1 VRNWFSFRKG
11 AATGDR
17 LYKVDMSKAVIVSGA
32 RTAIGSFGGALTDVS
47 ATELG
52 RVVIESALKRAGID
66 RVDIEEVIMG
76 NVLQAG
82 VGMNPA
88 RQSAIAAGVPDSV
101 PSFTVN
107 KVCGSGLKA
116 VALAAQAIAAGDGDL
131 IVAGG
136 VESMSRAPYLLK
148 KARWGYRLGGD
159 EIADSMLSEGL
170 ACAIAGCHMGVT
182 AENVAAESGI
192 TREAQ
197 DEFAAESQRRAA
209 AAISAGRFDEEIVP
223 VMIAQKKGD
232 AVAFKVDEYP
242 RAGTT
247 ADTLTR
253 LKPAFQKEGTVT
265 AGNASGIND
274 GAAAVVVASEERAR
288 LMELAPMAKIV
299 SYASAGVDPRLMGM
313 GPVPAIE
320 GALEKAGLELTD
332 IDLFEL
338 NEAFAAQSLAVM
350 RKLRLDAAR
359 VNVNGG
365 AIALG
370 HPIGA
375 SGARILV
382 TLLFEMRRRDV
393 RRGLAALCIG
403 GGQGIAMIVER

>member
-1 VRNWFSFRKG
+1 
-11 AATGDR
+11 
-17 LYKVDMSKAVIVSGA
+17 MSKAVIVSGA
-32 RTAIGSFGGALTDVS
+32 RTAIGSFGGALKDVS

-52 RVVIESALKRAGID
+52 RIVIESAMERAGID
-66 RVDIEEVIMG
+66 RADVEEVIMG

-88 RQSAIAAGVPDSV
+88 RQSAIAAGIPVSV

-116 VALAAQAIAAGDGDL
+116 VALAAQAIAAGDDEI

-136 VESMSRAPYLLK
+136 MESMSRAPYLLN
-148 KARWGYRLGGD
+148 KARWGYRLGND
-159 EIADSMLSEGL
+159 EVVDSMLSEGL
-170 ACAIAGCHMGVT
+170 TCAMAGCHMGVT
-182 AENVAAESGI
+182 AENVAEKHSISRA
-192 TREAQ
+192 AQ
-197 DEFAAESQRRAA
+197 DAFAAESQSRAE
-209 AAISAGRFDEEIVP
+209 AAIAGGRFDEEIVP
-223 VMIAQKKGD
+223 VMISQKKGGQL
-232 AVAFKVDEYP
+232 AFKVDEYP
-242 RAGTT
+242 RASTV
-247 ADTLTR
+247 DTLLR
-253 LKPAFQKEGTVT
+253 LKPAFQKDGTVT
-265 AGNASGIND
+265 AGNASGLND
-274 GAAAVVVASEERAR
+274 GAAALVVASEDRAR

-299 SYASAGVDPRLMGM
+299 SYATAGVEPRYMGM

-320 GALEKAGLELTD
+320 RALEKAGLALKD

-338 NEAFAAQSLAVM
+338 NEAFASQSLAVLD
-350 RKLRLDAAR
+350 KLGLDGSR

-382 TLLFEMRRRDV
+382 TLLYEMRRRDV

>member
-1 VRNWFSFRKG
+1 MN
-11 AATGDR
+11 
-17 LYKVDMSKAVIVSGA
+17 AVIVSGA
-32 RTAIGSFGGALTDVS
+32 RTAIGAFGGALADVP

-52 RVVIESALKRAGID
+52 RVVIESALERAGID
-66 RVDIEEVIMG
+66 PSDVEEVIMG

-88 RQSAIAAGVPDSV
+88 RQSAIAAGIPDSV
-101 PSFTVN
+101 PSFSVN

-136 VESMSRAPYLLK
+136 MESMSRAPYLLK
-148 KARWGYRLGGD
+148 KARWGYRLGSD
-159 EIADSMLSEGL
+159 EIIDSMLSEGL
-170 ACAIAGCHMGVT
+170 TCAMAGCHMGVT
-182 AENVAAESGI
+182 AENVAAASGI
-192 TREAQ
+192 TRKAQ
-197 DEFAAESQRRAA
+197 DAFAAESQRRAE

-223 VMIAQKKGD
+223 VMIAKKKGE
-232 AVAFKVDEYP
+232 VLAFRVDEYS

-247 ADTLTR
+247 VETLAR
-253 LKPAFQKEGTVT
+253 LKPAFQKEGTVS

-299 SYASAGVDPRLMGM
+299 SYAAAGVDPRYMGM

-320 GALEKAGLELTD
+320 RALEKAGLELRD

-338 NEAFAAQSLAVM
+338 NEAFAAQSLAVLA
-350 RKLRLDAAR
+350 KLGIDTSG

-375 SGARILV
+375 SGARVLV
-382 TLLFEMRRRDV
+382 TLLYEMRKRDV
-393 RRGLAALCIG
+393 RRGLASLCIG

>member
-1 VRNWFSFRKG
+1 
-11 AATGDR
+11 
-17 LYKVDMSKAVIVSGA
+17 MSQAVIVSGA
-32 RTAIGSFGGALTDVS
+32 RTAIGSFGGALADVP

-52 RVVIESALKRAGID
+52 RVVIESALERAGID
-66 RVDIEEVIMG
+66 RSDIEEVIMG

-82 VGMNPA
+82 VGMNAA
-88 RQSAIAAGVPDSV
+88 RQSAIAAGIPDSV

-116 VALAAQAIAAGDGDL
+116 VALAAQAIAAGDADL

-136 VESMSRAPYLLK
+136 MESMSRAPYLLK

-159 EIADSMLSEGL
+159 EIIDSMLSEGL
-170 ACAIAGCHMGVT
+170 TCAMAGCHMGVT
-182 AENVAAESGI
+182 AENVAAASGI

-197 DEFAAESQRRAA
+197 DAFAAESQRRAE
-209 AAISAGRFDEEIVP
+209 AAISTGRFDEEIVP
-223 VMIAQKKGD
+223 VMIAKKTGEKL
-232 AVAFKVDEYP
+232 AFRVDEYP

-247 ADTLTR
+247 VGTLAR
-253 LKPAFQKEGTVT
+253 LKPAFQKAGTVS

-299 SYASAGVDPRLMGM
+299 SYAAAGVDPRYMGM

-320 GALEKAGLELTD
+320 RALEKAGLELRD

-338 NEAFAAQSLAVM
+338 NEAFAAQSLAV
-350 RKLRLDAAR
+350 LARLGIDTSH

-375 SGARILV
+375 SGARVLV
-382 TLLFEMRRRDV
+382 TLLYEMRRRDV
-393 RRGLAALCIG
+393 RRGLASLCIG
-403 GGQGIAMIVER
+403 GGQGIAMILER

>member
-1 VRNWFSFRKG
+1 VGGN
-11 AATGDR
+11 
-17 LYKVDMSKAVIVSGA
+17 LVNAVIVSAA
-32 RTAIGSFGGALTDVS
+32 RTAIGSFGGALTDVPV
-47 ATELG
+47 TELG
-52 RVVIESALKRAGID
+52 RVVIESALERAGID
-66 RVDIEEVIMG
+66 RSDIEEVIMG

-82 VGMNPA
+82 LGMNPA
-88 RQSAIAAGVPDSV
+88 RQSAIAAGIPESV
-101 PSFTVN
+101 PSFSVN
-107 KVCGSGLKA
+107 KVCGSGLK
-116 VALAAQAIAAGDGDL
+116 VIALAAQAIAAGDGDL

-136 VESMSRAPYLLK
+136 MESMSRAPYLLK

-159 EIADSMLSEGL
+159 EIIDSMLSEGL
-170 ACAIAGCHMGVT
+170 TCAMAGCHMGVT
-182 AENVAAESGI
+182 AENVAAAFGI

-197 DEFAAESQRRAA
+197 DAFAAESQRRAE

-223 VMIAQKKGD
+223 VMIAKKKGEEL
-232 AVAFKVDEYP
+232 AFRVDEYP

-247 ADTLTR
+247 VGTLAR
-253 LKPAFQKEGTVT
+253 LKSAFHTEGTVS

-299 SYASAGVDPRLMGM
+299 SYAAAGVDPRYMGM

-320 GALEKAGLELTD
+320 RALEKAGLELRD

-338 NEAFAAQSLAVM
+338 NEAFAAQSLAVLA
-350 RKLRLDAAR
+350 KLGIDTSR

-375 SGARILV
+375 SGARVLV
-382 TLLFEMRRRDV
+382 TLLYEMRRRDV
-393 RRGLAALCIG
+393 RRGLASLCIG

>member
-1 VRNWFSFRKG
+1 
-11 AATGDR
+11 
-17 LYKVDMSKAVIVSGA
+17 MSKAVIVSGV
-32 RTAIGSFGGALTDVS
+32 RTAIGGFGGALKDVP

-52 RVVIESALKRAGID
+52 RVVIEGAIERAGID
-66 RVDIEEVIMG
+66 RGDIEEVIMG

-88 RQSAIAAGVPDSV
+88 RQSAIAAGIPDSV
-101 PSFTVN
+101 SSFTVN

-116 VALAAQAIAAGDGDL
+116 VTLAAQAIAAGDGEL

-136 VESMSRAPYLLK
+136 MESMSRAPYLLK
-148 KARWGYRLGGD
+148 NARWGYRMGNG
-159 EIADSMLSEGL
+159 EIVDSMLEEGL
-170 ACAIAGCHMGVT
+170 TCAMAGCHMGIT
-182 AENVAAESGI
+182 AENVAAKYTVS
-192 TREAQ
+192 REAQ
-197 DEFAAESQRRAA
+197 DEFSADSQQRAA
-209 AAISAGRFDEEIVP
+209 AAIAAGRFDDEIVP
-223 VMIAQKKGD
+223 VMIEQKRGEKI
-232 AVAFKVDEYP
+232 AFKVDEYP

-247 ADTLTR
+247 AETLGR
-253 LKPAFQKEGTVT
+253 LKPAFQKDAGTVT

-274 GAAAVVVASEERAR
+274 GAAALVVASEERAR
-288 LMELAPMAKIV
+288 LMELAPLAKIV
-299 SYASAGVDPRLMGM
+299 AYASAGVDPRYMGM

-320 GALEKAGLELTD
+320 RALEKAELKLSD

-338 NEAFAAQSLAVM
+338 NEAFAAQSLGVL
-350 RKLRLDAAR
+350 KELGLDSSR

-375 SGARILV
+375 SGARVLV
-382 TLLFEMRRRDV
+382 TLLYEMRRREV

-403 GGQGIAMIVER
+403 GGQGIALIVER

>member
-1 VRNWFSFRKG
+1 
-11 AATGDR
+11 
-17 LYKVDMSKAVIVSGA
+17 MSKAVIVSGA
-32 RTAIGSFGGALTDVS
+32 RTAIGSFGGALSDVLV
-47 ATELG
+47 TELG
-52 RVVIESALKRAGID
+52 RVVIEGAIERAGID
-66 RVDIEEVIMG
+66 RSDVEEVIMG

-82 VGMNPA
+82 VGMNTA
-88 RQSAIAAGVPDSV
+88 RQSAIAAGIPHDV

-116 VALAAQAIAAGDGDL
+116 VALAAQAIAAGDAEL

-136 VESMSRAPYLLK
+136 MESMSRAPYLLT
-148 KARWGYRLGGD
+148 KARWGYRLGND
-159 EIADSMLSEGL
+159 EVVDSLLSEGL
-170 ACAIAGCHMGVT
+170 TCAIANCHMGVT
-182 AENVAAESGI
+182 AENVADTCAIS
-192 TREAQ
+192 REAQ
-197 DEFAAESQRRAA
+197 DEFAAESERRVE
-209 AAISAGRFDEEIVP
+209 AAIAAGRFDDEIVP
-223 VMIAQKKGD
+223 VMIPQKKD
-232 AVAFKVDEYP
+232 ESMAFKVDEYP
-242 RAGTT
+242 HAGTT
-247 ADTLTR
+247 ADTLSR
-253 LKPAFQKEGTVT
+253 LRPAFQKDGTVT

-288 LMELAPMAKIV
+288 LMELAPIAKIV
-299 SYASAGVDPRLMGM
+299 SYATAGVDPRYMGM

-320 GALEKAGLELTD
+320 RALEKAGLSLKE

-338 NEAFAAQSLAVM
+338 NEAFAAQSLAVLG
-350 RKLRLDAAR
+350 KLGLDDSR
-359 VNVNGG
+359 VNINGG

-382 TLLFEMRRRDV
+382 TLLYEMRRRDA

>member
-1 VRNWFSFRKG
+1 
-11 AATGDR
+11 
-17 LYKVDMSKAVIVSGA
+17 MSQAVIVSGA
-32 RTAIGSFGGALTDVS
+32 RTAIGSFGGALADVP

-52 RVVIESALKRAGID
+52 RVVIESALERAGID
-66 RVDIEEVIMG
+66 PSDIEEVIMG
-76 NVLQAG
+76 NVLQSG

-88 RQSAIAAGVPDSV
+88 RQSAIAAGIPDSV
-101 PSFTVN
+101 PSFSVN

-136 VESMSRAPYLLK
+136 MESMSRAPYLLK

-159 EIADSMLSEGL
+159 EIIDSMLSEGL
-170 ACAIAGCHMGVT
+170 TCAMAGCHMGVT
-182 AENVAAESGI
+182 AENVAAASAI

-197 DEFAAESQRRAA
+197 DAFAAESQRRAE

-223 VMIAQKKGD
+223 VMIAKKKG
-232 AVAFKVDEYP
+232 VELAFRVDEYP

-247 ADTLTR
+247 VETLAR
-253 LKPAFQKEGTVT
+253 LKSAFQKEGTVS

-299 SYASAGVDPRLMGM
+299 SYAAAGVDPRYMGM

-320 GALEKAGLELTD
+320 RALEKAGLELRD

-338 NEAFAAQSLAVM
+338 NEAFAAQSLAVLA
-350 RKLRLDAAR
+350 KLGIDNSR

-375 SGARILV
+375 SGARVLV
-382 TLLFEMRRRDV
+382 TLLYEMRRRDV
-393 RRGLAALCIG
+393 RRGLASLCIG

>member
-1 VRNWFSFRKG
+1 MN
-11 AATGDR
+11 
-17 LYKVDMSKAVIVSGA
+17 KAVIVSAA
-32 RTAIGSFGGALTDVS
+32 RTAIGSFGGALADVP

-52 RVVIESALKRAGID
+52 RVVIDSALERAGID
-66 RVDIEEVIMG
+66 RSDIEEVIMG

-88 RQSAIAAGVPDSV
+88 RQSAIAAGIPNSV

-116 VALAAQAIAAGDGDL
+116 VTLAAQAIVAGDADL

-136 VESMSRAPYLLK
+136 MESMSRAPYLLK
-148 KARWGYRLGGD
+148 KARWGYRLGGE
-159 EIADSMLSEGL
+159 EIIDSMLSEGL
-170 ACAIAGCHMGVT
+170 TCAMAGCHMGVT
-182 AENVAAESGI
+182 AENIATASAI

-197 DEFAAESQRRAA
+197 DEFAAESQRRAQA
-209 AAISAGRFDEEIVP
+209 AMSSGRFNEEIVP

-232 AVAFKVDEYP
+232 PIAFKIDEYP

-247 ADTLTR
+247 AETLAR
-253 LKPAFQKEGTVT
+253 LKPAFQKEGSVT

-288 LMELAPMAKIV
+288 LMELAPIAKIV
-299 SYASAGVDPRLMGM
+299 SYASAGVDPRFMGM
-313 GPVPAIE
+313 GPAPAIE
-320 GALEKAGLELTD
+320 RALEKAGLELKD

-338 NEAFAAQSLAVM
+338 NEAFAAQSLAVVA
-350 RKLRLDAAR
+350 KLGVDASL

-375 SGARILV
+375 SGARVLV
-382 TLLFEMRRRDV
+382 TLLYEMRRRDV

-403 GGQGIAMIVER
+403 GGQGIAMMVER

>member
-1 VRNWFSFRKG
+1 M
-11 AATGDR
+11 
-17 LYKVDMSKAVIVSGA
+17 LKAVIVSGA
-32 RTAIGSFGGALTDVS
+32 RTAIASFGGALADVP

-52 RVVIESALKRAGID
+52 RVVIESALERAGID
-66 RVDIEEVIMG
+66 RSDIEEVIMG

-82 VGMNPA
+82 AGMNPA
-88 RQSAIAAGVPDSV
+88 RQSAIAAGIPDSV

-116 VALAAQAIAAGDGDL
+116 VALAAQAIAAGDADL

-136 VESMSRAPYLLK
+136 MESMSRAPYLLR
-148 KARWGYRLGGD
+148 KARWGYRLGAD
-159 EIADSMLSEGL
+159 EIVDSMLSEGL
-170 ACAIAGCHMGVT
+170 TCAMAGCHMGAT
-182 AENVAAESGI
+182 AENVASASGI

-197 DEFAAESQRRAA
+197 DAFAAESQRRAA
-209 AAISAGRFDEEIVP
+209 AAISGGRFAEEIVP
-223 VMIAQKKGD
+223 VMIPQKKGEP
-232 AVAFKVDEYP
+232 VAFKVDEYP

-247 ADTLTR
+247 AETLAR

-299 SYASAGVDPRLMGM
+299 SYAAAGVDPRVMGM
-313 GPVPAIE
+313 GPAPAIE
-320 GALEKAGLELTD
+320 RALEKAGLELKD

-338 NEAFAAQSLAVM
+338 NEAFAAQSLAVLA
-350 RKLRLDAAR
+350 KLGLDGAR

-375 SGARILV
+375 SGARVLV
-382 TLLFEMRRRDV
+382 TLLYEMRRRDV

-403 GGQGIAMIVER
+403 GGQGIAMVVER

>member
-1 VRNWFSFRKG
+1 M
-11 AATGDR
+11 A
-17 LYKVDMSKAVIVSGA
+17 KAIILSGA
-32 RTAIGSFGGALTDVS
+32 RTAIGSFGGALKDVPV
-47 ATELG
+47 AELG
-52 RVVIESALKRAGID
+52 RIVIEGAIERAGIN
-66 RVDIEEVIMG
+66 RADIDEVIMG

-82 VGMNPA
+82 AGMNTA
-88 RQSAIAAGVPDSV
+88 RQAAIAAGIPDCV

-116 VALAAQAIAAGDGDL
+116 VALAAQAIVAGDADL

-136 VESMSRAPYLLK
+136 MESMSRAPYLLLN
-148 KARWGYRLGGD
+148 ARWGYRMNNGELV
-159 EIADSMLSEGL
+159 DSMTHEGL
-170 ACAIAGCHMGVT
+170 TCAMEGCHMGIT
-182 AENVAAESGI
+182 GENVAAQEGV
-192 TREAQ
+192 TRAAQ
-197 DEFAAESQRRAA
+197 DEFAAESQRRAE
-209 AAISAGRFDEEIVP
+209 AAIAAGRFCDEIVP
-223 VMIAQKKGD
+223 VMIEKKKGERS
-232 AVAFKVDEYP
+232 AFNVDEYP

-247 ADTLTR
+247 VETLGKLR
-253 LKPAFQKEGTVT
+253 PAFLKEAGTVT

-274 GAAAVVVASEERAR
+274 GAAALVVASPERAR
-288 LMELAPMAKIV
+288 LMELAPMASV
-299 SYASAGVDPRLMGM
+299 VAYATAGVAPRVMGM

-320 GALEKAGLELTD
+320 RALEKAELTLKD

-338 NEAFAAQSLAVM
+338 NEAFAAQSLGVLN
-350 RKLRLDAAR
+350 KLGLDPSR

-382 TLLFEMRRRDV
+382 TLLYEMRRRDV